1 MTAHFLSSARP
12 ASLATRVTVFVGI
25 TTTLCLIVLG
35 LVVQRSIEAHFLQQD
50 TSELQV
56 VADAVRETVASLNG
70 ATATPEL
77 QQSLEH
83 AVSGHHAIYF
93 LVTDA
98 MGKTVYA
105 TPGAD
110 LTSVAQ
116 SQPLVPRIDTETV
129 YSWTANGTNYRG
141 AAIALT
147 PTSSGSVAGTAG
159 TGTLVVA
166 TSIDFHLEFM
176 SSFYRN
182 LWAVVVGIS
191 LFSILAAWLSVH
203 QGHSPLRQVSKQI
216 RDTSFDKL
224 HLRLDTTQVPIELV
238 DLVSAFNDMLQRM
251 EDVFSRLSNFSAD
264 IAHELRTPI
273 TNIITQTQVS
283 LGQTRSVEEY
293 QEILYS
299 NLEEYEHMAAMI
311 NDMLMLAKTESGLLE
326 PTFVEVDLGSE
337 IQDLFDFFSAWSEE
351 NQVSLELVGKSIQVQ
366 CDRSMMKRALSNL
379 LSNAIRH
386 AAKNSVVKVII
397 ETRQN
402 TSRIIVENTG
412 STIPAEQLS
421 KIFDRFYRGDPSR
434 QRRGDGAGLGL
445 AIVKS
450 IVQVHGWEI
459 GVTSSAGV
467 TRFSLEIA
475 AR

>member
-1 MTAHFLSSARP
+1 
-12 ASLATRVTVFVGI
+12 
-25 TTTLCLIVLG
+25 
-35 LVVQRSIEAHFLQQD
+35 
-50 TSELQV
+50 
-56 VADAVRETVASLNG
+56 
-70 ATATPEL
+70 
-77 QQSLEH
+77 
-83 AVSGHHAIYF
+83 
-93 LVTDA
+93 
-98 MGKTVYA
+98 
-105 TPGAD
+105 
-110 LTSVAQ
+110 
-116 SQPLVPRIDTETV
+116 
-129 YSWTANGTNYRG
+129 
-141 AAIALT
+141 
-147 PTSSGSVAGTAG
+147 
-159 TGTLVVA
+159 
-166 TSIDFHLEFM
+166 
-176 SSFYRN
+176 
-182 LWAVVVGIS
+182 
-191 LFSILAAWLSVH
+191 
-203 QGHSPLRQVSKQI
+203 
-216 RDTSFDKL
+216 
-224 HLRLDTTQVPIELV
+224 VPIELV